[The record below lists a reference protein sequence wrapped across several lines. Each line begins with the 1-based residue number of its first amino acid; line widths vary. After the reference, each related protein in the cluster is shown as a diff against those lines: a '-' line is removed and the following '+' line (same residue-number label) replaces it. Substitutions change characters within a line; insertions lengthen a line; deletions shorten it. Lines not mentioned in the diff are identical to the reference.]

1 MRLLSAA
8 LAGLVSSFAS
18 TVAFAQVTTTIVQV
32 NSTGSQLDAAG
43 FSRVGLTP
51 FISER
56 AGECFVNGCFTTV
69 GASGTLASKG
79 YFEFQFNDYVYN
91 PAYYSGVYAILDV
104 NYGSTGLT
112 RDALIALINGETATT
127 GVTALLPSQ
136 ASDSQGTSYFNQ
148 WLPAS
153 LQDAVVLR
161 WLPTPAPSTSLG
173 LSAVYT
179 FAWDVT
185 GVSAFMGGN
194 GLGVDGV
201 YGVPAPG
208 AIALLGLAG
217 LARRRR
223 R

>member
-8 LAGLVSSFAS
+8 LAGLALSFVS
-18 TVAFAQVTTTIVQV
+18 TVASAQVTTTIVQV
-32 NSTGSQLDAAG
+32 NSTGSQLEAAG

-51 FISER
+51 FVSER

-69 GASGTLASKG
+69 GASGTLATKG
-79 YFEFQFNDYVYN
+79 FFEFRFNDYVYN
-91 PAYYSGVYAILDV
+91 PAYYSGLYAILDV
-104 NYGSTGLT
+104 NYGSTGMT
-112 RDALIALINGETATT
+112 RDALIGLINAETATT

-136 ASDSQGTSYFNQ
+136 ASDAQSSSYFNQ

-161 WLPTPAPSTSLG
+161 WLPNPAPATGFG
-173 LSAVYT
+173 LSPVYT

-185 GVSAFMGGN
+185 SISTFMGGN

-217 LARRRR
+217 LAGRRRR
-223 R
+223 